1 MARIRLKNPTLIIA
15 PVSQE
20 EVEEADKVL
29 GWGSLYVLYKNKN
42 GEVEIGI
49 PDMIEHFPAT
59 ANMFGFGEA
68 TEKAFFYNGG
78 SSLIESAPTINDR
91 PIYSIQP
98 SDDRKVATYDI
109 INNVDVKLSDVLN
122 GSFKVV
128 IDNIDENKQPRH
140 M

>member
-1 MARIRLKNPTLIIA
+1 MIQVRLKNPTLIIT

-20 EVEEADKVL
+20 ELEKGF
-29 GWGSLYVLYKNKN
+29 GWGSTYVLYKNSQ

-49 PDMIEHFPAT
+49 PDMMEYSPAT

-78 SSLIESAPTINDR
+78 SSLVESATSINDR
-91 PIYSIQP
+91 PIYAIQP
-98 SDDRKVATYDI
+98 SDDRKVARYDI
-109 INNVDVKLSDVLN
+109 INNVDVKLSDVLD

-128 IDNIDENKQPRH
+128 SDNIEENKHPRQ

>member
-1 MARIRLKNPTLIIA
+1 MIQVRLKNPTLIIA

-20 EVEEADKVL
+20 EVNKGF

-49 PDMIEHFPAT
+49 PDMVEYSPST

-91 PIYSIQP
+91 PIYIIQP
-98 SDDRKVATYDI
+98 SDDRKVAAYDI

-122 GSFKVV
+122 GNFKVV
-128 IDNIDENKQPRH
+128 TDNIEDNKQPRH

>member
-1 MARIRLKNPTLIIA
+1 MIQVRLKNPTLIIA

-20 EVEEADKVL
+20 EVNKGF

-49 PDMIEHFPAT
+49 PDMVEYFPST

-98 SDDRKVATYDI
+98 SDDRKVAAYDI
-109 INNVDVKLSDVLN
+109 INNVDVKLSDILN
-122 GSFKVV
+122 GNFKVV
-128 IDNIDENKQPRH
+128 TDNIEDNKQPRH

>member
-1 MARIRLKNPTLIIA
+1 MIQVRLKNPTLIIT
-15 PVSQE
+15 PVSE
-20 EVEEADKVL
+20 EELEEGF
-29 GWGSLYVLYKNKN
+29 GWASTYVLYKNSQ

-49 PDMIEHFPAT
+49 PDMMEYSPST
-59 ANMFGFGEA
+59 ANMYGFGEA

-78 SSLIESAPTINDR
+78 SRLVESASTINDR
-91 PIYSIQP
+91 PIYAIQP
-98 SDDRKVATYDI
+98 SDDRKVAGYDI

-128 IDNIDENKQPRH
+128 SDNIEDNKSPRQ

>member
-1 MARIRLKNPTLIIA
+1 MIQVRLKNPTLIIT
-15 PVSQE
+15 PVSE
-20 EVEEADKVL
+20 EELEKGF
-29 GWGSLYVLYKNKN
+29 GWASTYVLYKNSQ

-49 PDMIEHFPAT
+49 PDMMEYSPSI
-59 ANMFGFGEA
+59 ANMYGFGEA

-78 SSLIESAPTINDR
+78 SSLIEAAPTINDR

-98 SDDRKVATYDI
+98 SDDRKVASYDI

-128 IDNIDENKQPRH
+128 QDNTKENKQQRH

>member
-1 MARIRLKNPTLIIA
+1 MLQVRLKNPTLIIT

-20 EVEEADKVL
+20 ELKKGFSWA
-29 GWGSLYVLYKNKN
+29 STYVLYKNSQ

-49 PDMIEHFPAT
+49 PDMMEYSPST
-59 ANMFGFGEA
+59 ANMYGFGEA

-78 SSLIESAPTINDR
+78 PSLVESATSISDR
-91 PIYSIQP
+91 PIYSIQI
-98 SDDRKVATYDI
+98 SDDRKVAGYDI

-128 IDNIDENKQPRH
+128 SNNIEENKHPKQ